1 VRHADQCPARNTVKL
16 SIIVPMLNELEGLP
30 DLLSHLLPYQ
40 RKGCEVLLVDGG
52 SQDGSANL
60 AACAGFT
67 VLTTPRGR
75 ARQMNA
81 GARAAHGDILLF
93 LHADT
98 RLPPYADELVCQ
110 ALSGKRH
117 AWGRF
122 DVRIEGKPLLLR
134 VVAFCMNQRSR
145 LTGIATGDQGIF
157 VHRSVFETIDGFP
170 DQPLMEDISL
180 SSRLRC
186 KTRPACLSSTVTTS
200 GRRWETRGVWRTIF
214 LMWKLRL
221 AYWLGAKPDALAR
234 AYR

>member
-1 VRHADQCPARNTVKL
+1 VVHADQYPARATVKL
-16 SIIVPMLNELEGLP
+16 AIIVPILNELEGLP
-30 DLLSHLLPYQ
+30 DLLSNLLPYQ

-60 AACAGFT
+60 AECAGFT
-67 VLTTPRGR
+67 VLTTQRGR

-81 GARAAHGDILLF
+81 GVRATHGDILLF

-98 RLPPYADELVCQ
+98 RLPPSADELVRQ
-110 ALSGKRH
+110 ALSGGRH

-122 DVRIEGKPLLLR
+122 DVRIEGRPRLLR
-134 VVAFCMNQRSR
+134 VVAFCMNHRSR
-145 LTGIATGDQGIF
+145 WSGIATGDQGVF
-157 VHRSVFETIDGFP
+157 VRRSVFEEVEGFP
-170 DQPLMEDISL
+170 DQPLMEDIAL
-180 SSRLRC
+180 SSRLRR
-186 KTRPACLSSTVTTS
+186 KSLPVCLSSPVRTS
-200 GRRWETRGVWRTIF
+200 GRRWEERGVWRTIF